1 MMLRQLNIKVFYQ
14 AFILSTIS
22 LFILSGHVNGQD
34 RKINLQQEKKQIEA
48 DISYTN
54 DLLDKTRKNRQSSI
68 EGLAILQQKIRQRE
82 RLVNNIKAELALI
95 IQEINETGDSIFT
108 LTVELKKL
116 KEEYAKMIYYANR
129 HRVSYDRLVFIF
141 SAEDFNQ
148 AYRRI
153 KYFQQYSAYRRTQAV
168 LITSTQD
175 ALSLKELNLE
185 RQKAEQQNLLS
196 QEQEEKNQLE
206 FEKGDVDRTIQDL
219 GQKEKKLKAD
229 LRAKERAKAELD
241 KAIADIIAEEI
252 RLAEERAR
260 AAAASTT
267 TTSSGFALTPEEKIL
282 SENFSSNKGKL
293 PWPTERGVVSSTY
306 GEHQHPVLKRVK
318 VKNNGIDILTS
329 EGEYARAVFNGE
341 VTRVIS
347 VPNYNNVVIVR
358 HGEFLTVY
366 SNLDEVLVSKGQKV
380 TTKQRIGR
388 VYTDRNEN
396 KTELHFEIWQAKEL
410 MNPAY
415 WLAGK

>member
-1 MMLRQLNIKVFYQ
+1 MMPGQLNIRVFH
-14 AFILSTIS
+14 FVFL
-22 LFILSGHVNGQD
+22 LFFLSGAVFGQS
-34 RKINLQQEKKQIEA
+34 RKSNLQDEKKKIESEIA
-48 DISYTN
+48 YTN
-54 DLLDKTRKNRQSSI
+54 QLLAKTRENRQSSM
-68 EGLAILQQKIRQRE
+68 EVLAILQQKIRQRE
-82 RLVNNIKAELALI
+82 RLVNNIKSELVLTGQQI
-95 IQEINETGDSIFT
+95 DVTGDSIFS

-116 KEEYAKMIYYANR
+116 KEEYARMIYYANR
-129 HRVSYDRLVFIF
+129 NRGSYDRLVFIF

-153 KYFQQYSAYRRTQAV
+153 KYFQQYGAYRRTQAQ
-168 LITSTQD
+168 LITSTQED
-175 ALSLKELNLE
+175 LTLKELQLE
-185 RQKAEQQNLLS
+185 RQKSEQQNLLS
-196 QEQEEKNQLE
+196 QEEQEKHQLE
-206 FEKGDVDRTIQDL
+206 FEKGDVDHTIQDL
-219 GQKEKKLKAD
+219 GQKERQLKAD
-229 LRAKERAKAELD
+229 LRANEKAVAELE

-282 SENFSSNKGKL
+282 SENFSNNKGKL

-347 VPNYNNVVIVR
+347 VPNFNNVVIVR

-380 TTKQRIGR
+380 TTKQNIGR

-410 MNPAY
+410 KNPAY

>member
-1 MMLRQLNIKVFYQ
+1 MLRQHNIRVFYQ
-14 AFILSTIS
+14 AFILCALS
-22 LFILSGHVNGQD
+22 LFLLSGHVTGQE
-34 RKINLQQEKKQIEA
+34 RKANLQQEKKQIEA
-48 DISYTN
+48 EIAYTN
-54 DLLDKTRKNRQSSI
+54 DLLDKTRKNRQSSM

-95 IQEINETGDSIFT
+95 IQEIDETGDSIFT

-129 HRVSYDRLVFIF
+129 HRGSYDRLVFIF

-153 KYFQQYSAYRRTQAV
+153 KYFQQYSAYRRTQAE

-175 ALSLKELNLE
+175 DLSLKELNLE

-206 FEKGDVDRTIQDL
+206 FEKGDVDRTVQDL

-229 LRAKERAKAELD
+229 LRAKEKAKAELD

-329 EGEYARAVFNGE
+329 EGEYARSVFNGE

>member
-1 MMLRQLNIKVFYQ
+1 MMLWQLNIRVFYQ
-14 AFILSTIS
+14 AFILSAIS
-22 LFILSGHVNGQD
+22 LFLLSAHVNGQD
-34 RKINLQQEKKQIEA
+34 RKVNLQQEKKQIEA
-48 DISYTN
+48 EIAYTN
-54 DLLDKTRKNRQSSI
+54 DLLDKTRKNRQSSM

-82 RLVNNIKAELALI
+82 RLVNNIKAELVLI
-95 IQEINETGDSIFT
+95 IQEIDETGDSIFT

-129 HRVSYDRLVFIF
+129 HRGSYDRMVFIF

-175 ALSLKELNLE
+175 ALSLKELKLE

-196 QEQEEKNQLE
+196 QEQEEKDQLE

-219 GQKEKKLKAD
+219 GQKERKLKTD
-229 LRAKERAKAELD
+229 LRAKERAKAKLD

-282 SENFSSNKGKL
+282 SENFSNNKGKL